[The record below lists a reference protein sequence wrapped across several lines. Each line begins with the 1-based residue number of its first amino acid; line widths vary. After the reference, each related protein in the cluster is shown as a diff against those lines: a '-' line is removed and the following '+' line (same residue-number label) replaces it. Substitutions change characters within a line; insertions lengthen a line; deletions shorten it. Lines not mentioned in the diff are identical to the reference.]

1 MPARIALPA
10 TEEGRII
17 RSTKSVT
24 REQQKKPERPQG
36 TGSGAEGGS
45 AGAEKRHAARA
56 RRAARLAD
64 EKARSGGD
72 AGQAPA
78 HQPLRAR
85 EWRRHHGVRG
95 RGGRRRHRREP
106 PARPPHRHA
115 RIEDQLLPGGGAPR
129 VAGRVGTAPHR
140 PHHHGV
146 ANDDPQCGPW
156 RGGDR
161 HPDPDRNPRKVRV
174 LATHHPS
181 SKYMKSYYIKS
192 FNGKTVFEPREVPV
206 PQPKAGEILVKVR
219 AASLNR
225 GEILASISLHSAE
238 VPHPAGGDCAGEVH
252 AVGEGVTAFKP
263 GDRVLGRARG
273 SFSEFVAMSVQQAA
287 LVPQRLTWEQ
297 AATVPI
303 SAITAYE
310 AILGYGKLKSGETLL
325 VVGAAS
331 GVGVV

>member
-1 MPARIALPA
+1 
-10 TEEGRII
+10 
-17 RSTKSVT
+17 
-24 REQQKKPERPQG
+24 
-36 TGSGAEGGS
+36 
-45 AGAEKRHAARA
+45 
-56 RRAARLAD
+56 
-64 EKARSGGD
+64 
-72 AGQAPA
+72 
-78 HQPLRAR
+78 
-85 EWRRHHGVRG
+85 
-95 RGGRRRHRREP
+95 
-106 PARPPHRHA
+106 
-115 RIEDQLLPGGGAPR
+115 
-129 VAGRVGTAPHR
+129 
-140 PHHHGV
+140 
-146 ANDDPQCGPW
+146 
-156 RGGDR
+156 
-161 HPDPDRNPRKVRV
+161 
-174 LATHHPS
+174 
-181 SKYMKSYYIKS
+181 MKSYYIKS
-192 FNGKTVFEPREVPV
+192 VNGKTVFEPREVPV

-331 GVGVV
+331 GVGVVGVQIGKFLGAKVIGVSRSAAKLEKLKAAGLDIGITAAGGGFADKVLAATGGQGVNLAINLVGGTAFPDCVRSLANQGRLAIIGYVDGQHHAEIDLETVHGKRLQIFGVSNALLPPAQRAEAMRGFVRDVLPGFADGRIVPVIDKVFPFGELLAAKAYVESNAQLGKVVVKL